1 LEEEEMNGWGP
12 TIVAGAITL
21 LGWAFTY
28 GTLTQSLRNTID
40 RVDDVERNLEK
51 HKDNVWP
58 RVGMAEQDI
67 AKIKGHLGINGSTH
81 RGKGHHV

>member
-1 LEEEEMNGWGP
+1 MDGWGP

-28 GTLTQSLRNTID
+28 GTLTQSLRNTIE
-40 RVDDVERNLEK
+40 RVENVEEDLDK
-51 HKDNVWP
+51 HKDQIWP
-58 RVGMAEQDI
+58 RVGKAEENI
-67 AKIKGHLGINGSTH
+67 AKINGHLGINGSAY